1 MSACEGTYTDEI
13 GSHPSNDYAT
23 VSTAPLKRA
32 WRSLSTTTRKKA
44 TTWSPIVLESIG
56 IDLDETEDALIAH
69 LALPGLSNGDFKVE
83 VTEDRLVIRGGKKDS
98 RNKRRRGYS
107 RFEES
112 QATFAQAISLPCQ
125 IDRDRVEARFKNG
138 LLTVTMPK
146 RAK

>member
-1 MSACEGTYTDEI
+1 LAKFKHNNAEE
-13 GSHPSNDYAT
+13 
-23 VSTAPLKRA
+23 
-32 WRSLSTTTRKKA
+32 A